1 VAHVLFWR
9 KFVNSVKSGCVS
21 RDLKAAGAIPGQA
34 GGGINLPGYSRTGI
48 RKSKTSRWRAAALI
62 LLNLFMIT
70 HIIQWRIMGRT
81 VSPIEPSETMYTL
94 QNGFVNAGFIFFS
107 LAILATLIFGRFV
120 CGWGCHILALQ
131 DLCGWLL
138 KKMNLHPKPFRS
150 RLLVYVP
157 LGAALYMFVW
167 PVAYRLF
174 WNPGHEP
181 VIPKFTNH
189 LVTTNFWQTFPS
201 VAVAIPFLFIC
212 GFVTV
217 YFLGQKGFCTYA
229 CPYGGFFGLADKFS
243 PGKIRVTPACN
254 QCGHCTA
261 TCTSNV
267 LVHAEVK
274 QYGMVVDPGC
284 MKCMD
289 CVSVCPNDALY
300 FGFGKPTLLAPQTNV
315 IKRHYSLTW
324 PEEIVGALVFLGS
337 FLAVR
342 GVYAL
347 VPFLMALGYAAVT
360 TFLVLK
366 TWRLLRAKELSFYR
380 FNLKSL
386 GKMHK
391 AGWAFVVFAC
401 AWIGLN
407 AHCGW
412 VRYHEFLGNIAF
424 NKVHLPDELALA
436 QLDPARWLSPA
447 DRENIIKGKGHYLA
461 ASRTGLFENSEALPK
476 LAWFEYLLGDAE
488 QSVQM
493 LRTAAAHQKD
503 ESKALSLYYRGAML
517 NRLGRYDEA
526 RTTLDEALAE
536 RDDLIL
542 ARQEKGEAL
551 WQLGRRDEA
560 VSVWTDA
567 VQRNASL
574 VLANNELAGAQ
585 HLLGNL
591 EQASAHEKQAD
602 RFTPND
608 QFYHWVL
615 GRRLQDLGMTELA
628 EKHFQQAGQLGSSG
642 TELPGR
648 H

>member
-1 VAHVLFWR
+1 M
-9 KFVNSVKSGCVS
+9 KSGCVS
-21 RDLKAAGAIPGQA
+21 PELKSAGLLSRRATA
-34 GGGINLPGYSRTGI
+34 GVADAGYSNAPGYTKTGI
-48 RKSKTSRWRAAALI
+48 RKSKTSRWRGAALI
-62 LLNLFMIT
+62 TLNLFMIA
-70 HIIQWRIMGRT
+70 HIIQWRVMGKT
-81 VSPIEPSETMYTL
+81 VSPIEPSETMHTL
-94 QNGFVNAGFIFFS
+94 QKGFVNAGFIFFT
-107 LAILATLIFGRFV
+107 LAILATLILGRFV

-138 KKMNLHPKPFRS
+138 KKMGLHPKPFRS

-157 LGAALYMFVW
+157 LIGALYMFVW
-167 PVAYRLF
+167 PTAYRMF
-174 WNPGHEP
+174 HNPENAP
-181 VIPKFTNH
+181 LIPEFTNH

-300 FGFGKPTLLAPQTNV
+300 FGFGKPTILVPKSNA
-315 IKRHYSLTW
+315 IRKSYSLTW

-347 VPFLMALGYAAVT
+347 APFLMALGCATVT
-360 TFLVLK
+360 TFLTLK
-366 TWRLLRAKELSFYR
+366 LWRLLRAKELSFYR
-380 FNLKSL
+380 FNLKSS
-386 GKMHK
+386 GKIRK
-391 AGWAFVVFAC
+391 AGWAFAAFAC

-412 VRYHEFLGNIAF
+412 VRYHEFLGNRAF
-424 NKVHLPDELALA
+424 QKIKLPDELALA
-436 QLDPARWLSPA
+436 QPNPARWLSPA
-447 DRENIIKGKGHYLA
+447 DRENILGGKEHYQA
-461 ASRTGLFENSEALPK
+461 ASNVGLFVNSEALPK
-476 LAWFEYLLGDAE
+476 LAWFEYLLGDAK
-488 QSVQM
+488 QSVQT
-493 LRTAAAHQKD
+493 LGDAAAHQSG
-503 ESKALSLYYRGAML
+503 ESKALSLYYRGAIL
-517 NRLGRYDEA
+517 NRLGRYEEA
-526 RTTLDEALAE
+526 SASLDEALAE

-542 ARQEKGEAL
+542 ARQEKGESL
-551 WQLGRRDEA
+551 WQLGRREEA
-560 VSVWTDA
+560 ISVWTDA
-567 VQRNASL
+567 VERSARL
-574 VLANNELAGAQ
+574 VLVSNELAGAKR
-585 HLLGNL
+585 LSGKI
-591 EQASAHEKQAD
+591 EEAAAHEKQAD
-602 RFTPND
+602 QFTPND
-608 QFYHWVL
+608 PFYHWIL
-615 GRRLQDLGMTELA
+615 ARRLQDLGMVELA
-628 EKHFQQAGQLGSSG
+628 DKHFQQAGDLDTDKAGPQL
-642 TELPGR
+642 R
-648 H
+648 